1 MVRSFIFIILLY
13 ICGTGTGC
21 GVYGFRGN
29 NPPEGINTIAI
40 PQFTDISGFS
50 DATLADKLTQE
61 LKIRIISDNTFRIA
75 DKNIADAVLKCTVT
89 GVKDEALVI
98 SSGENVTKRKVVISV
113 NVVFENLKKQKV
125 IWEKVIEDY
134 GEYNS
139 SSSSIS
145 ERTIG
150 LNIAVEKISEDILI
164 DLTSNW

>member
-1 MVRSFIFIILLY
+1 MVRSFILLILLY
-13 ICGTGTGC
+13 FCYTGIGC

-40 PQFTDISGFS
+40 PQFTDVSGFS
-50 DATLADKLTQE
+50 DPTLADKLTQG

-75 DKNIADAVLKCTVT
+75 DKNIADGILKCTVT
-89 GVKDEALVI
+89 EVKDEALII

-139 SSSSIS
+139 SSSTTS
-145 ERTIG
+145 ERTTG
-150 LNIAVEKISEDILI
+150 LNIAVEKISDDILI

>member
-1 MVRSFIFIILLY
+1 MVRSFILYILLF
-13 ICGTGTGC
+13 ISCAGTGC

-40 PQFTDISGFS
+40 PQFLDISGFS
-50 DATLADKLTQE
+50 DPTLADDLTQR
-61 LKIRIISDNTFRIA
+61 LKVRIISDNTFRIA
-75 DKNIADAVLKCTVT
+75 EKNIADAILKCTVT

-98 SSGENVTKRKVVISV
+98 SSGENVTKRKVVITV

-139 SSSSIS
+139 SSSTTS
-145 ERTIG
+145 ERAAG
-150 LNIAVEKISEDILI
+150 LNIAVEKISDDILI